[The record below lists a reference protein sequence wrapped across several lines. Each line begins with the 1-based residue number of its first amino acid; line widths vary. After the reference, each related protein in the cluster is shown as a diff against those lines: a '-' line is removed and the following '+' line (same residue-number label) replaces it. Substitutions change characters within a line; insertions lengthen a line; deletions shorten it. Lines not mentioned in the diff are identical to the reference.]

1 VKANKNYMRDKS
13 KESNF
18 TELVRDNHDIIRRIA
33 GYYSDDSHEQEDL
46 YQEIISQLWQSFDN
60 FKENAAFSTWLYRVA
75 TNTAISHLRKSKTQP
90 KWNFWQ
96 GNKDE
101 PASSMEKDP
110 LVEAEEKQILRNQ
123 IKQLDQMDQ
132 TLILLY
138 LEEVEYQTIAEITGL
153 SKSNVGVRLHR
164 IREQLKNMIQKNLGR
179 HGS

>member
-1 VKANKNYMRDKS
+1 MRDKL

-18 TELVRDNHDIIRRIA
+18 TELVRDNHDTIRRIA
-33 GYYSDDSHEQEDL
+33 GYYVDDSHEQQDL
-46 YQEIISQLWQSFDN
+46 YQEIVSQLWQSFDD
-60 FKENAAFSTWLYRVA
+60 FKEDAAFSTWLYRVA

-90 KWNFWQ
+90 KWKFWQ
-96 GNKDE
+96 GKNEE
-101 PASSMEKDP
+101 PVAAKEKDP

-164 IREQLKNMIQKNLGR
+164 IREQLKNMIQKNLDR